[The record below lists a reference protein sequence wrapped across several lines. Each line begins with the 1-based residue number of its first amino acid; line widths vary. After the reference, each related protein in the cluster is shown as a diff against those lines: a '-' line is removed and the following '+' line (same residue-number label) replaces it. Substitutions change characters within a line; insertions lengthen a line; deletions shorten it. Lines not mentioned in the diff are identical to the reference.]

1 MNRAPWLDWI
11 RFIAAFMVT
20 VAHAR
25 CFNWVAWGQLPTSE
39 KSLVAKLFYA
49 VTRVGVEW
57 VIIFFVLS
65 GFLVGGGTLK
75 RCLDRKFQ
83 LGLFAIDRVS
93 RIWVPL
99 IPALLFVVAV
109 QFACGLPVSVTAFLG
124 NLFCLQG
131 IFCESL
137 SHPLWSLSYE
147 VWFYVIAG
155 AIGVIMQYDSRKRS
169 WGIVVLAFG
178 LSAFLRLSPWLLAC
192 WLIGAACFFMSNEL
206 TKRRFVPVWIL
217 FVLAGCVMSQLTS
230 ETRSVDTLSITGYIP
245 RREVA
250 WIMESIGVGLFIAT
264 VVKVAPTS
272 SWLVGLE
279 NMGPKLSSF
288 SYTLY
293 LTHVPTMELWEHFCP
308 EKYSDLSATSFTFYA
323 LKIVSSLGV
332 ALLFYALFEAHTT
345 KVRAWLRK
353 IFVPDFG
360 AKANQG

>member
-11 RFIAAFMVT
+11 RFVAAFMVT

-25 CFNWVAWGQLPTSE
+25 GFNWVDWGHLPTNE
-39 KSLVAKLFYA
+39 KSLAAKLFY
-49 VTRVGVEW
+49 VITRVGVEW
-57 VIIFFVLS
+57 VVIFFVLS
-65 GFLVGGGTLK
+65 GFLVGGSTLR

-93 RIWVPL
+93 RIWVPF
-99 IPALLFVVAV
+99 IPALLFAVAV
-109 QFACGLPVSVTAFLG
+109 QFACGLPFGVTAFLG

-155 AIGVIMQYDSRKRS
+155 AIGVIMQYDDRRRS
-169 WGIVVLAFG
+169 WGIVVLALG
-178 LSAFLRLSPWLLAC
+178 LSTFLRLSPWLLAC

-206 TKRRFVPVWIL
+206 MKKRFVAVWIL
-217 FVLAGCVMSQLTS
+217 FALAGCVMSQLKNES
-230 ETRSVDTLSITGYIP
+230 SSVDLLSITEYIP

-250 WIMESIGVGLFIAT
+250 WIIQSAGVGLFIAS
-264 VVKVAPTS
+264 VVKLVPSS
-272 SWLVGLE
+272 SWLVGFE

-293 LTHVPTMELWEHFCP
+293 LTHVPTMTLWEHFGP
-308 EKYSDLSATSFTFYA
+308 GKYSNLSATSFAFFA
-323 LKIVSSLGV
+323 LKIASSLGV